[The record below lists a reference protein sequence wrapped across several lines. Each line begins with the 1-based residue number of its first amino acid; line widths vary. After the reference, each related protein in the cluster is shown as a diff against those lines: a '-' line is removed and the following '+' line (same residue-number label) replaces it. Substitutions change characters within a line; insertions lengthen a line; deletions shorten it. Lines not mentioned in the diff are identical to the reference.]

1 MSDPFSGLIRHLV
14 FSRSAFLNTS
24 FNAAHAAPSAQDS
37 NILAYFRF
45 DRQSQF
51 RETFRHS
58 PDREITVRN
67 VTIIGTVEPEQAC
80 YCFPEVP
87 TYALSENLKLGDL
100 KMPLSP
106 MASNVSDDSSV

>member
-1 MSDPFSGLIRHLV
+1 M
-14 FSRSAFLNTS
+14 NTS

-51 RETFRHS
+51 RETFRHR
-58 PDREITVRN
+58 PDRDVTVRN

-80 YCFPEVP
+80 YCFPDVP
-87 TYALSENLKLGDL
+87 TNALSENFKLGDL
-100 KMPLSP
+100 KLPLSLT
-106 MASNVSDDSSV
+106 ASNVSDESSV